1 MVRCRRTGMRS
12 RTCSTCLQTSAGVEY
27 SLTPK
32 GDLRANQGVMAMSR
46 EGASAPYWRYRSG
59 SEKLTMSTSRT
70 ARRPTSVAP
79 AIAIAALRFARF
91 GLGRAAFC
99 CSSSDHNLFNKTQPA
114 RSTNLNLSSRLT
126 ARHTASHHTH
136 NTTTDASVSHTAGRR
151 LTTLPATL
159 RQVGNKDVMTC
170 LLQEQE
176 QVARPSKIVDGRLF
190 GHVVSLPASRAGRAT
205 YRSRTPIPSQR

>member
-46 EGASAPYWRYRSG
+46 EGVSAPYWRYRSG

-79 AIAIAALRFARF
+79 AIAIATLRFARF
-91 GLGRAAFC
+91 GLGKAAFAF
-99 CSSSDHNLFNKTQPA
+99 LALTTTYLIK
-114 RSTNLNLSSRLT
+114 LNLCRDRVKQHVEHRT
-126 ARHTASHHTH
+126 SHR
-136 NTTTDASVSHTAGRR
+136 NT
-151 LTTLPATL
+151 
-159 RQVGNKDVMTC
+159 
-170 LLQEQE
+170 
-176 QVARPSKIVDGRLF
+176 
-190 GHVVSLPASRAGRAT
+190 
-205 YRSRTPIPSQR
+205 